1 MNDSRAAAPIGAAD
15 AESAKL
21 MRRATTASVAVAL
34 ILIVA
39 KLVAFLI
46 TDSVAILSTLV
57 DSLLD
62 VLASL
67 LNLVAVRHA
76 LQPADREHRFGHG
89 KAEALAGLGQ
99 AGFIAGSAAFLLFEA
114 GRRLISPQP
123 LAAETVGIGV
133 MVVSIVLTVALVRYQ
148 RYVIG
153 RTRSV
158 AISAD
163 SLHYKGDVLVNA
175 SVIVSLAAGAALG
188 WTWLDP
194 AFAIAI
200 AGYIAYCAWQIL
212 REVLN
217 VLMDRELPDIER
229 TQIRKIAMAH
239 PEVRAIHDLRTRR
252 SGMMTFIQFHL
263 ELDGAIKL
271 TRAHEISDQVEAD
284 VMAAFPGAE
293 VIIHQDPAGIEEGHV
308 RFA

>member
-1 MNDSRAAAPIGAAD
+1 MIDASSAAPAARD
-15 AESAKL
+15 ETEAARL
-21 MRRATTASVAVAL
+21 MRRATLASVAVAL

-39 KLVAFLI
+39 KLAAFLV

-62 VLASL
+62 ALASL

-76 LQPADREHRFGHG
+76 LQPADREHRF
-89 KAEALAGLGQ
+89 GQ

-123 LAAETVGIGV
+123 LAAETIGIGV
-133 MVVSIVLTVALVRYQ
+133 MVLAIVLTVGLVRYQ
-148 RYVIG
+148 RYVID

-175 SVIVSLAAGAALG
+175 SVIVSLVAGAALG

-217 VLMDRELPDIER
+217 VLMDRELPDVER
-229 TQIRKIAMAH
+229 AQIRKIALGH
-239 PEVRAIHDLRTRR
+239 PEVRALHDLRTRR

-284 VMAAFPGAE
+284 VLAAFPGAE

-308 RFA
+308 RFG

>member
-1 MNDSRAAAPIGAAD
+1 MSDTTATLAPEAHSSR
-15 AESAKL
+15 L
-21 MRRATTASVAVAL
+21 LRRATAASVAVAAV
-34 ILIVA
+34 LIVA

-62 VLASL
+62 ALASL
-67 LNLVAVRHA
+67 LNLFAVRHA

-99 AGFIAGSAAFLLFEA
+99 AGFIAGSAVFLLFEA
-114 GRRLISPQP
+114 GRRLIAPQP
-123 LAAETVGIGV
+123 LAAETVGIAV
-133 MVVSIVLTVALVRYQ
+133 MVLSIVLTLALVGYQ
-148 RYVIG
+148 RHVI
-153 RTRSV
+153 RHTKSV

-163 SLHYKGDVLVNA
+163 SLHYKGDLMVNA
-175 SVIVSLAAGAALG
+175 AVIVSLVCAAAFG
-188 WTWLDP
+188 WLWIDP
-194 AFAIAI
+194 VFAIGI
-200 AGYIAYCAWQIL
+200 AVYIAYCAWQIL

-217 VLMDRELPDIER
+217 VLMDRELPDDER
-229 TQIRKIAMAH
+229 SQIRTIALAH

-263 ELDGAIKL
+263 ELDGGMRL
-271 TRAHEISDQVEAD
+271 TRAHEISDQVEAE
-284 VMAAFPGAE
+284 VLAAFPGAE
-293 VIIHQDPAGIEEGHV
+293 VIIHQDPAGLEEDHA

>member
-1 MNDSRAAAPIGAAD
+1 MIDASTAAPAARD
-15 AESAKL
+15 ETEAARL
-21 MRRATTASVAVAL
+21 MRRATLASVAVAL

-39 KLVAFLI
+39 KLAAFLV

-62 VLASL
+62 ALASL

-123 LAAETVGIGV
+123 LAAETIGIGV
-133 MVVSIVLTVALVRYQ
+133 MVLAIVLTVGLVRYQ
-148 RYVIG
+148 RYVID

-175 SVIVSLAAGAALG
+175 SVIVSLVAGAALG

-217 VLMDRELPDIER
+217 VLMDRELPDVER
-229 TQIRKIAMAH
+229 AQIRKIALGH
-239 PEVRAIHDLRTRR
+239 PEVRALHDLRTRR

-284 VMAAFPGAE
+284 VLAAFPGAE

-308 RFA
+308 RFG

>member
-1 MNDSRAAAPIGAAD
+1 MIDASTAAPAARD
-15 AESAKL
+15 ESEAARL
-21 MRRATTASVAVAL
+21 MRRATLASVAVAL

-39 KLVAFLI
+39 KLAAFLV

-62 VLASL
+62 ALASL

-133 MVVSIVLTVALVRYQ
+133 MVASIVLTIGLVRYQ
-148 RYVIG
+148 RYVID

-175 SVIVSLAAGAALG
+175 SVIVSLLAGAALG

-217 VLMDRELPDIER
+217 VLMDRELPDVER
-229 TQIRKIAMAH
+229 AQIRKIALAH
-239 PEVRAIHDLRTRR
+239 SEVRALHDLRTRR

-271 TRAHEISDQVEAD
+271 TRAHEISDEVEAD
-284 VMAAFPGAE
+284 VLAAFPGAE

-308 RFA
+308 RFG

>member
-1 MNDSRAAAPIGAAD
+1 MTEERAAAPAGPAD
-15 AESAKL
+15 AEGARL
-21 MRRATTASVAVAL
+21 MRHATMASVAVAL

-62 VLASL
+62 ALASL
-67 LNLVAVRHA
+67 LTLFAVRHA

-114 GRRLISPQP
+114 GRRLIAPQP
-123 LAAETVGIGV
+123 ITTESVGIAV
-133 MVVSIVLTVALVRYQ
+133 MVLSIVLTVILVRYQ
-148 RYVIG
+148 RHVLR

-158 AISAD
+158 AIGAD
-163 SLHYKGDVLVNA
+163 SLHYKGDLLVNA
-175 SVIVSLAAGAALG
+175 SVIVSLAATAALG

-194 AFAIAI
+194 VFAIAI
-200 AGYIAYCAWQIL
+200 AGFIGYCAWQIL
-212 REVLN
+212 HEGLN
-217 VLMDRELPDIER
+217 VLMDRELPDEER
-229 TQIRKIAMAH
+229 AQIRKIVLAH
-239 PEVRAIHDLRTRR
+239 PEVRAVHDLRTRR
-252 SGMMTFIQFHL
+252 SGVMTFIQFHL

-271 TRAHEISDQVEAD
+271 IRAHEISDQVEAE
-284 VMAAFPGAE
+284 VIAAFPGAE
-293 VIIHQDPAGIEEGHV
+293 VIIHQDPAGVETNQV

>member
-1 MNDSRAAAPIGAAD
+1 MNDAVVTQS
-15 AESAKL
+15 AEAETTRL
-21 MRRATTASVAVAL
+21 LHRATTAAVAVAL
-34 ILIVA
+34 VLIVA
-39 KLVAFLI
+39 KLGAFLL

-62 VLASL
+62 ALASL

-114 GRRLISPQP
+114 GRRLVSPQP
-123 LAAETVGIGV
+123 LGAETVGIGV
-133 MVVSIVLTVALVRYQ
+133 MVLSIALTLALVAYQ
-148 RYVIG
+148 RRVVR

-163 SLHYKGDVLVNA
+163 SLHYKGDLLVNA
-175 SVIVSLAAGAALG
+175 GVIVSLAAGAALG
-188 WTWLDP
+188 WTWIDP

-200 AGYIAYCAWQIL
+200 AGYIVYCAWQIL

-217 VLMDRELPDIER
+217 VLMDHELPDEER
-229 TQIRKIAMAH
+229 ARIRKIAMAH
-239 PEVRAIHDLRTRR
+239 PEVRAMHDLRTRR

-271 TRAHEISDQVEAD
+271 TRAHEISDRVEAD

-308 RFA
+308 RFG